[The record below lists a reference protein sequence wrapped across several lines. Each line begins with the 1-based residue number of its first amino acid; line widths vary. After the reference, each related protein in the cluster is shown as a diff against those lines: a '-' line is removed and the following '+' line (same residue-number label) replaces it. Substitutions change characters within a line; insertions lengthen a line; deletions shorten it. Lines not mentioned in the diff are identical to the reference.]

1 MPRNNGGKPAAVPA
15 VDTAP
20 KPSAF
25 GEFFGGWQLRK
36 TNRTSPLKQVLISVA
51 SILLGLIFCGILL
64 LVTGNNP
71 LALYGQVVADSI
83 GSGYALSETVVKT
96 VPLAFCALGVSLAFR
111 MKLWN
116 IGAEGQFYMGAIGAT
131 FFVIYFP
138 SLPVYLMLP
147 LMFLGGCLLGGVWGL
162 VPAIPRAL
170 WNVSETISTL
180 LLNYVA
186 MLFTAYLVFG
196 PWKDPKGNNFPLTVQ
211 FPASATIPALGGTRI
226 TLSVFFM
233 LLLAAVLF
241 FLLKYSKW
249 GFEINVSGASRSAAG
264 YAGMNYFRNVL
275 VVLFISGAI
284 AGFAG
289 MCEVSGVLH
298 RLQQTIS
305 PGYGYTAIVVAL
317 LARLNPLG
325 ILLTSFLMGALLEG
339 GLGLQASGMFS
350 SSIVS
355 MFQGAILLFVLA
367 GEIFN
372 NYRLVRKK
380 A

>member
-1 MPRNNGGKPAAVPA
+1 MPHNKAISAQTVSTVPGPSFFGKI
-15 VDTAP
+15 
-20 KPSAF
+20 
-25 GEFFGGWQLRK
+25 FGGWQLRK
-36 TNRTSPLKQVLISVA
+36 TDNSSPLKQVMISVA
-51 SILLGLIFCGILL
+51 SILLGLVFCGILL

-71 LALYGQVVADSI
+71 FTLYGQVVADSV
-83 GSGYALSETVVKT
+83 GSGYAISETVVKT

-131 FFVIYFP
+131 FFVIYCP
-138 SLPVYLMLP
+138 HLPVYAMLP
-147 LMFLGGCLLGGVWGL
+147 LMFLGGCLLGGIWGL
-162 VPAIPRAL
+162 IPAIPRAL
-170 WNVSETISTL
+170 WNVNETISTL

-186 MLFTAYLVFG
+186 ILFTAFLVFG
-196 PWKDPKGNNFPLTVQ
+196 PWRDPHGNNFPLTVQ
-211 FPASATIPALGGTRI
+211 FPSSATLPALGGTRI
-226 TLSVFFM
+226 TVSVFFM
-233 LLLAAVLF
+233 IILAAVLF
-241 FLLKYSKW
+241 YVLKYSKW
-249 GFEINVSGASRSAAG
+249 GFEINVSGASRQAAN

-275 VVLFISGAI
+275 VVLFVSGAI

-325 ILLTSFLMGALLEG
+325 IVLASFLMGGLIEG
-339 GLGLQASGMFS
+339 GYGLQASGTFS